1 MLEFIPLL
9 DYIIG
14 AEGFDVALLPK
25 ISIGEKTPYS
35 LVSWNIRE
43 PLDSILSSKI
53 ESLPSIRVN
62 LTIDDKRIPLKP
74 YIQSVIIAMMK
85 GFISTLKGY
94 EQKARRVSQKMDL
107 KEDFG
112 K

>member
-14 AEGFDVALLPK
+14 AEGFDDALLPK
-25 ISIGEKTPYS
+25 ISIGEKTPHS
-35 LVSWNIRE
+35 LVSWNIGE
-43 PLDSILSSKI
+43 PLDTILSKI

-62 LTIDDKRIPLKP
+62 LTIDDKRITLKP

-94 EQKARRVSQKMDL
+94 EQKARRVSLKMDL